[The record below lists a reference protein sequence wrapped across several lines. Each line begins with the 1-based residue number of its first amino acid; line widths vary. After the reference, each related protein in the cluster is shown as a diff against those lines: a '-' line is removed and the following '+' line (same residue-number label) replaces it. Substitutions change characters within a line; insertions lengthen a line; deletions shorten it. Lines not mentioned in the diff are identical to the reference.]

1 MPIVNVDEFLG
12 LEVRVKC
19 STNPSLEG
27 LSGKIVGETMKTFSI
42 RTGSGVKVVPKDT
55 STFEVKLGPSNIVQL
70 KGRDIVKRLEE
81 RTWRYEAQ

>member
-1 MPIVNVDEFLG
+1 MPIMNVDEFLG

-42 RTGSGVKVVPKDT
+42 RTGSGVKMVPKDT
-55 STFEVKLGPSNIVQL
+55 STFEVKLGPDDIVQL
-70 KGRDIVKRLEE
+70 KGRDVARRLEE
-81 RTWRYEAQ
+81 RTWRYETQ